1 MSEVKIAAE
10 PRTEFGKGGARRTR
24 RAGKVPAVLYG
35 HGGDPVHL
43 SLPAREISRALR
55 TEGGNVLLSLDIQ
68 GEAQL
73 ALAKSVQRNALR
85 GDLEHI
91 DLVRVS
97 KGEKVVVDLPVHLVG
112 EAAPDTIVMQDSMTI
127 SVEAEA
133 RHLPESVDLSIAG
146 MSGGQ
151 QITAGEVKLPQGTT
165 LAGNPDTVVVAV
177 MGAPSEAEVEADL
190 AAAEEDLGAGA
201 IGAAAKAEEEAAE
214 EADADPGAARDS
226 DGDGHDAG
234 QDGTATDRGE
244 SASGATDSGKG
255 DIVQET
261 SGVGSSGTA
270 GGDKG

>member
-1 MSEVKIAAE
+1 MSEVRIAAE

-43 SLPAREISRALR
+43 SLPARDIARALR
-55 TEGGNVLLSLDIQ
+55 TEGGNVLLSLDIDGQ
-68 GEAQL
+68 AQL

-91 DLVRVS
+91 DLVRVE

-112 EAAPDTIVMQDSMTI
+112 DAAPDTIVMQDSMTI

-133 RHLPESVDLSIAG
+133 THLPESVDLSIAG

-151 QITAGEVKLPQGTT
+151 QITAGEVKLPPGTT

-214 EADADPGAARDS
+214 AGETPEAGE
-226 DGDGHDAG
+226 GDVV
-234 QDGTATDRGE
+234 E
-244 SASGATDSGKG
+244 
-255 DIVQET
+255 ET
-261 SGVGSSGTA
+261 SGEGSTGTA
-270 GGDKG
+270 GGDSKNPPGEDQA